1 MPLLRTT
8 TRRVAGVVAALVAL
22 GGAFT
27 AGVVAGAGS
36 TPAPLAGAGVLDAAA
51 DQISSAGLTPVDRAV
66 LDAAAIQGMLSAA
79 DDQWGTWADSGTG
92 ATSTGTAGV
101 GLWLRRTPADVVA
114 VAQVAPASPAA
125 LAGIAA
131 GDEVRAVDGRS
142 VRGMPVG
149 SVAGLLRGQ
158 AGTRVS
164 LQLARPG
171 RRGGA
176 TLRGVRLVRT
186 ALTEPGVTTTVE
198 RTGGSPDVARV
209 VVPAF
214 RQGAGKQVRSALG
227 RVRASRSRC
236 VLLDLRGNGGGRLD
250 EAVETASAFLD
261 GGPVVSYSR
270 RGGQVQRLD
279 AVGSGDTRTPV
290 VVLVDGGTASAA
302 EVVAAALQDRGR
314 AVLVGSRTFGK
325 GSVQEPRDLP
335 DGSAL
340 ELTVARY
347 TTPSGRSLEGVGL
360 APDIE
365 VAAGSPPDV
374 AVRRGVEV
382 LTGLLANGT
391 GGHG

>member
-1 MPLLRTT
+1 MPLSRLA
-8 TRRVAGVVAALVAL
+8 RRAVSAAVAVAAL

-36 TPAPLAGAGVLDAAA
+36 TPTPAADGAVLDAAA
-51 DQISSAGLTPVDRAV
+51 DSIASSALTPVDRGV
-66 LDAAAIQGMLSAA
+66 LDAAAIQGMLTAA
-79 DDQWGTWADSGTG
+79 DDPWGTWADPGLAGTD
-92 ATSTGTAGV
+92 AAGV
-101 GLWLRRTPADVVA
+101 GLWLRRTGSAGVA
-114 VAQVAPASPAA
+114 VAQVTPGSPAA
-125 LAGIAA
+125 VAA
-131 GDEVRAVDGRS
+131 VRPGDEVRAVDGTA
-142 VRGMPVG
+142 VRDLPVG
-149 SVAGLLRGQ
+149 SVAGLLRG
-158 AGTRVS
+158 ASGSRVTLLLGRPS
-164 LQLARPG
+164 AR
-171 RRGGA
+171 GA
-176 TLRGVRLVRT
+176 VTLRTVRLVRT
-186 ALTEPGVTTTVE
+186 RLPEPGVTTTVE
-198 RTGGSPDVARV
+198 RAGSSPEVARV

-214 RQGAGKQVRSALG
+214 RQGAGKQVRSALAE
-227 RVRASRSRC
+227 VRASRSRG

-270 RGGQVQRLD
+270 RGSEQQRLD
-279 AVGSGDTRTPV
+279 AVGTGDTRTPV

-302 EVVAAALQDRGR
+302 EVVAGALQDRGR

-365 VAAGSPPDV
+365 VAAGSAPDV

-382 LTGLLANGT
+382 LTGLLADGS

>member
-1 MPLLRTT
+1 MALLRTT
-8 TRRVAGVVAALVAL
+8 TRRVVGAVAAVAALA
-22 GGAFT
+22 GSFT

-36 TPAPLAGAGVLDAAA
+36 TPAPTAGAGVLDAAA
-51 DQISSAGLTPVDRAV
+51 DQIAGSALTPVDRAV

-79 DDQWGTWADSGTG
+79 DDPWGTWADVGTG
-92 ATSTGTAGV
+92 PASADTAGV
-101 GLWLRRTPADVVA
+101 GLWLRRTSAGTVS
-114 VAQVAPASPAA
+114 VAQVGPASPAA
-125 LAGIAA
+125 VVGVRP
-131 GDEVRAVDGRS
+131 GDEVRAVDGRT
-142 VRGMPVG
+142 VRGLPVG
-149 SVAGLLRGQ
+149 SVAGLLRGP
-158 AGTRVS
+158 AGTPVS
-164 LQLARPG
+164 LELARPAA
-171 RRGGA
+171 RGLAAALRTVRLLRA
-176 TLRGVRLVRT
+176 TL
-186 ALTEPGVTTTVE
+186 AEPGVTTTAA
-198 RTGGSPDVARV
+198 GPDVARV

-227 RVRASRSRC
+227 RVRASRSRG

-270 RGGQVQRLD
+270 RGGDVQRLD
-279 AVGSGDTRTPV
+279 AVGTGDTRTPV

-302 EVVAAALQDRGR
+302 EVVAGALQERGR

-325 GSVQEPRDLP
+325 GSVQEPHDLP

-360 APDIE
+360 VPDIE
-365 VAAGSPPDV
+365 VAPGSAPDV

-382 LTGLLANGT
+382 LTGLLADGS